1 MESSTYKNKLSLGTK
16 NKERKKKH
24 NLPYENRIKECFKS
38 RKQNS
43 QIKKSQEY
51 EVNQTHTSI
60 KKKNVSKNKHLEC
73 RETDSEDEHK
83 VYLLQ

>member
-1 MESSTYKNKLSLGTK
+1 MKTELKNALNL
-16 NKERKKKH
+16 EKK
-24 NLPYENRIKECFKS
+24 
-38 RKQNS
+38 NS